1 MLSIQNFFKSAGDG
15 SCLAL
20 SYIRAALGKDATPQ
34 MMIDALY
41 KAAERNIV
49 NVKKDCFVE
58 DAIALMKVA
67 NPKKV
72 YSVIKKDVSS
82 IAGIKLGAVR
92 YSYNGYSHWVLV
104 EDGKIVF
111 TLDNLSGPG
120 NLGTRIRTLDSPGIN
135 SLILS
140 KGSADLYNPK
150 VVRSTM
156 GAIFRI
162 DAEYAEN
169 LQSKLLNLK
178 EQGYKIIVT
187 SLQADKYIYDL
198 PFKEKC
204 VVVIGNE
211 SKGVSEKIME
221 LADIKTKIPMLGRT
235 ESLNAAVAASIM
247 AYEAVRQNF
256 VG

>member
-1 MLSIQNFFKSAGDG
+1 
-15 SCLAL
+15 
-20 SYIRAALGKDATPQ
+20 
-34 MMIDALY
+34 
-41 KAAERNIV
+41 
-49 NVKKDCFVE
+49 
-58 DAIALMKVA
+58 
-67 NPKKV
+67 
-72 YSVIKKDVSS
+72 
-82 IAGIKLGAVR
+82 
-92 YSYNGYSHWVLV
+92 
-104 EDGKIVF
+104 
-111 TLDNLSGPG
+111 
-120 NLGTRIRTLDSPGIN
+120 
-135 SLILS
+135 
-140 KGSADLYNPK
+140 
-150 VVRSTM
+150 M

-162 DAEYAEN
+162 DAEYTEN

-235 ESLNAAVAASIM
+235 ESLNAAVAASII

>member
-1 MLSIQNFFKSAGDG
+1 MAI
-15 SCLAL
+15 
-20 SYIRAALGKDATPQ
+20 I
-34 MMIDALY
+34 
-41 KAAERNIV
+41 E
-49 NVKKDCFVE
+49 KKKF
-58 DAIALMKVA
+58 
-67 NPKKV
+67 
-72 YSVIKKDVSS
+72 
-82 IAGIKLGAVR
+82 
-92 YSYNGYSHWVLV
+92 NGEY
-104 EDGKIVF
+104 GKIVF
-111 TLDNLSGPG
+111 ALDNLSDPG
-120 NLGTRIRTLDSPGIN
+120 NLGTIIRTLDSAGIN

>member
-1 MLSIQNFFKSAGDG
+1 MNFDLLHSNHYNKETA
-15 SCLAL
+15 
-20 SYIRAALGKDATPQ
+20 DA
-34 MMIDALY
+34 
-41 KAAERNIV
+41 
-49 NVKKDCFVE
+49 
-58 DAIALMKVA
+58 
-67 NPKKV
+67 
-72 YSVIKKDVSS
+72 
-82 IAGIKLGAVR
+82 
-92 YSYNGYSHWVLV
+92 
-104 EDGKIVF
+104 
-111 TLDNLSGPG
+111 
-120 NLGTRIRTLDSPGIN
+120 
-135 SLILS
+135 
-140 KGSADLYNPK
+140 YNPK